1 MPGYESEQRNKLANM
16 REEETKRFTDSI
28 LRDDKCNK
36 IVKKVDPPSYRRRKG
51 PVATSTVKLMS
62 YITVK
67 GIESDTS
74 YLQFQ
79 WPTFTLK
86 ELMDNAWDFLNDYYP
101 NNPREDRK
109 IAVTIK
115 VDLKP
120 DGEKDILRIT
130 VRNSNVDKIRVFED
144 LDSVFDYDQ
153 WYSTKRYQH
162 RETCGSLGDFLK
174 RGLGMGYASWTEG
187 VNDDNSFTD
196 EQWEEPLIVKHNG
209 QENRVYITVNKGS
222 NEPIKVEFEQG
233 SSYTDTYTEVEVAL
247 PIDRMIED
255 RVREIEQYFKIY
267 KIGKSRT
274 EFSFN
279 LIMPSSISG
288 LQKDDSLVV
297 DGIESEDEIGYA
309 KV

>member
-1 MPGYESEQRNKLANM
+1 
-16 REEETKRFTDSI
+16 
-28 LRDDKCNK
+28 
-36 IVKKVDPPSYRRRKG
+36 
-51 PVATSTVKLMS
+51 
-62 YITVK
+62 
-67 GIESDTS
+67 
-74 YLQFQ
+74 
-79 WPTFTLK
+79 
-86 ELMDNAWDFLNDYYP
+86 MDNAWDFLNDYYP

-109 IAVTIK
+109 IAVTMK

-120 DGEKDILRIT
+120 DGEKDILRII
-130 VRNSNVDKIRVFED
+130 VRNSNVYNIPVFED
-144 LDSVFDYDQ
+144 LDSVLDYDQ
-153 WYSTKRYQH
+153 WYSIKRYQH

-222 NEPIKVEFEQG
+222 NEPIKVEFEEE
-233 SSYTDTYTEVEVAL
+233 SSYSDTYTEVEVAL
-247 PIDRMIED
+247 PIDRLIED
-255 RVREIEQYFKIY
+255 RVRELEQYYKIY

-279 LIMPSSISG
+279 LIMPSSTSG

-297 DGIESEDEIGYA
+297 DGIETEDEIGYA

>member
-1 MPGYESEQRNKLANM
+1 MGKVRDLLIQFYV
-16 REEETKRFTDSI
+16 
-28 LRDDKCNK
+28 DDKCNK
-36 IVKKVDPPSYRRRKG
+36 IIKKVDPPSNRRRKG

-67 GIESDTS
+67 AIESETS
-74 YLQFQ
+74 YLLFL
-79 WPTFTLK
+79 WPIFALK

-120 DGEKDILRIT
+120 NGETSILRIA
-130 VRNSNVDKIRVFED
+130 VRNSNADDIPVFGD
-144 LDSVFDYDQ
+144 LDSVFDFDQ

-174 RGLGMGYASWTEG
+174 RALGMGYASWTEG

-196 EQWEEPLIVKHNG
+196 EQWEEPLIVRHNR
-209 QENRVYITVNKGS
+209 QEKRVYITVNKGS
-222 NEPIKVEFEQG
+222 NEPIKIEFEEG
-233 SSYTDTYTEVEVAL
+233 SPYDATFTEVEVAL
-247 PIDRMIED
+247 PIDRLIED
-255 RVREIEQYFKIY
+255 RVRAELEQYYKRY

-279 LIMPSSISG
+279 VMIPSSTSG
-288 LQKDDSLVV
+288 LQKDDGLVI
-297 DGIESEDEIGYA
+297 DGIECEEIRYA
-309 KV
+309 EV

>member
-1 MPGYESEQRNKLANM
+1 MIANM
-16 REEETKRFTDSI
+16 RKGVILMAKTNRFSGSV
-28 LRDDKCNK
+28 LHDDKSNK
-36 IVKKVDPPSYRRRKG
+36 IVKKVDPPCYKRGKG

-67 GIESDTS
+67 AIESDTS
-74 YLQFQ
+74 YLQSR
-79 WPTFTLK
+79 WPRFTLK

-109 IAVTIK
+109 IAVTMK

-120 DGEKDILRIT
+120 DGEKNILRII
-130 VRNSNVDKIRVFED
+130 VRNSNVDNIPVFED

-174 RGLGMGYASWTEG
+174 RGLGMGYATWTEG

-209 QENRVYITVNKGS
+209 QENRVYIIVNKGS
-222 NEPIKVEFEQG
+222 NEPIKVEFEEG
-233 SSYTDTYTEVEVAL
+233 SSYSDTYTEVEVAL
-247 PIDRMIED
+247 PIDRLIE
-255 RVREIEQYFKIY
+255 RSRHKFS
-267 KIGKSRT
+267 IGKLRKCLIQNFIT
-274 EFSFN
+274 N
-279 LIMPSSISG
+279 L
-288 LQKDDSLVV
+288 
-297 DGIESEDEIGYA
+297 
-309 KV
+309 

>member
-1 MPGYESEQRNKLANM
+1 MTANM
-16 REEETKRFTDSI
+16 RGDENKQFNDSI
-28 LRDDKCNK
+28 LLDDKCKK
-36 IVKKVDPPSYRRRKG
+36 IIKKVDPPYIRRRKG

-67 GIESDTS
+67 AIESETS
-74 YLQFQ
+74 YLLFL
-79 WPTFTLK
+79 WPIFALK

-101 NNPREDRK
+101 NNPKEDRK
-109 IAVTIK
+109 IAVTTK

-120 DGEKDILRIT
+120 DVGKNILRIA
-130 VRNSNVDKIRVFED
+130 VPNSNVDNIPVFED
-144 LDSVFDYDQ
+144 LDSVFDYDK

-196 EQWEEPLIVKHNG
+196 KQWEEPLIVIHNG

-222 NEPIKVEFEQG
+222 NEPIKVEFEE
-233 SSYTDTYTEVEVAL
+233 SSSRSATYTEVEVAL
-247 PIDRMIED
+247 SIDRSVED
-255 RVREIEQYFKIY
+255 IVRKLEQYYKIY

-274 EFSFN
+274 DFSFN
-279 LIMPSSISG
+279 LIMPSSTSS
-288 LQKDDSLVV
+288 LQKDDMVAV
-297 DGIESEDEIGYA
+297 EGIEEEIRYA
-309 KV
+309 RV

>member
-1 MPGYESEQRNKLANM
+1 MTENM
-16 REEETKRFTDSI
+16 RDEESKRFTNSI
-28 LRDDKCNK
+28 LHDDKCNK
-36 IVKKVDPPSYRRRKG
+36 IIKKVDPSSNRRRKG

-67 GIESDTS
+67 AIESETS
-74 YLQFQ
+74 YPLFL
-79 WPTFTLK
+79 WPIFALK
-86 ELMDNAWDFLNDYYP
+86 ELMDNAWDFLNDYYH
-101 NNPREDRK
+101 NNPKGDRK

-120 DGEKDILRIT
+120 DGGKNILRIK
-130 VRNSNVDKIRVFED
+130 VRNSNVDNISVFDD
-144 LDSVFDYDQ
+144 LDSVFDYDR

-196 EQWEEPLIVKHNG
+196 KQWEEPLIVIHNG

-222 NEPIKVEFEQG
+222 NEPIKVEFEEG
-233 SSYTDTYTEVEVAL
+233 SSHSTTYTEVDVAL
-247 PIDRMIED
+247 PIDRFIEA
-255 RVREIEQYFKIY
+255 RVRELEQYYKIY

-274 EFSFN
+274 DFSFN
-279 LIMPSSISG
+279 LIMPSSAKD
-288 LQKDDSLVV
+288 LQKDDMVV
-297 DGIESEDEIGYA
+297 VEGIEEEIRYA
-309 KV
+309 KL

>member
-1 MPGYESEQRNKLANM
+1 MTENM
-16 REEETKRFTDSI
+16 RDEESKRFTNSI
-28 LRDDKCNK
+28 LHDDKCNK
-36 IVKKVDPPSYRRRKG
+36 IIKKVDPSYNRRRKG

-67 GIESDTS
+67 AIESETS
-74 YLQFQ
+74 YPLFL
-79 WPTFTLK
+79 WPIFALK

-101 NNPREDRK
+101 NNPKGDRK

-120 DGEKDILRIT
+120 DGGKNILRIK
-130 VRNSNVDKIRVFED
+130 VRNSNVDNISVFDD
-144 LDSVFDYDQ
+144 LDSVFDYDR

-196 EQWEEPLIVKHNG
+196 KQWEEPLIVIHNG

-222 NEPIKVEFEQG
+222 NEPIKVEFEEG
-233 SSYTDTYTEVEVAL
+233 SSHSTTYTEVDVAL
-247 PIDRMIED
+247 PIDRFIEA
-255 RVREIEQYFKIY
+255 RVRELEQYYKIY

-274 EFSFN
+274 DFSFN
-279 LIMPSSISG
+279 LIMPSSAKG
-288 LQKDDSLVV
+288 LQKDDMVV
-297 DGIESEDEIGYA
+297 VEGIEEEIRYA
-309 KV
+309 KL